1 MTLSSFNV
9 GIQIQQTFMMA
20 GSECSSSQSRPDSS
34 GWSVK
39 QFSQDDLV
47 LVNDHNYLFLALQVC
62 KSVYSPTDDANFQ
75 IMRYRKKGF
84 VAIKNKDTK
93 KQCGEAPC
101 HNRNHA

>member
-1 MTLSSFNV
+1 
-9 GIQIQQTFMMA
+9 MA
-20 GSECSSSQSRPDSS
+20 GSECSSSQSPDSS

-47 LVNDHNYLFLALQVC
+47 VNDHDYLLLALQVC

-84 VAIKNKDTK
+84 VAIKNKDAK
-93 KQCGEAPC
+93 KQRGEALC